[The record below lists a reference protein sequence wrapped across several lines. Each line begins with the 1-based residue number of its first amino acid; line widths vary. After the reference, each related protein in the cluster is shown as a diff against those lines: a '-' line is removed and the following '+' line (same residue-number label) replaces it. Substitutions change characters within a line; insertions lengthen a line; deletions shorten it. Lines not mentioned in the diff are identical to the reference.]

1 MGLICMLHGPN
12 SNQGSDYIVISVS
25 LIVGFQSQNVKIRCD
40 HSVQIN
46 LFSQISF
53 IYCKK
58 FDIWKI
64 QKK

>member
-12 SNQGSDYIVISVS
+12 SNQDADYIVISVS

-53 IYCKK
+53 IYCKSLI
-58 FDIWKI
+58 F
-64 QKK
+64 